1 MLINLFQLEKIQR
14 LYEIGSNTSIIYSNY
29 ILTRSFE
36 LTTQIYFV
44 KVTRTRP
51 FLGKTFTVCKYK
63 IGVYAIDLQPKC
75 SPNCNQLRFS
85 CCADKCI
92 GFNLSCKIR
101 PLQRATNM

>member
-1 MLINLFQLEKIQR
+1 MSSTSIYANKLIPTRKD
-14 LYEIGSNTSIIYSNY
+14 TSIIYSNY

-85 CCADKCI
+85 CCADK
-92 GFNLSCKIR
+92 
-101 PLQRATNM
+101 MH

>member
-1 MLINLFQLEKIQR
+1 MSSTSIYANKLIPTRKDTTTVW
-14 LYEIGSNTSIIYSNY
+14 NTSIIYSNY

-85 CCADKCI
+85 CCADKMHW
-92 GFNLSCKIR
+92 F
-101 PLQRATNM
+101 